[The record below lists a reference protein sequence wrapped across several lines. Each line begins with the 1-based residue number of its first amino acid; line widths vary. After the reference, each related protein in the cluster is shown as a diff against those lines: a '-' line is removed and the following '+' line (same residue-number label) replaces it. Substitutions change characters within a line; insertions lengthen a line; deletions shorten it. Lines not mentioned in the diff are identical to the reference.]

1 MLPIDLTATAAAT
14 LFAQAAI
21 QGFGGQAGQGV
32 WDGMG
37 RLVGVIRDRLDG
49 QARDHEVLDQVT
61 TAPDD
66 ERKVEALAA
75 VLRSHAAESP
85 DFHRVLAGLVA
96 EAQREPSLGRF
107 VTEVS
112 GDARVGK
119 LTNIDTVHGDVSF

>member
-21 QGFGGQAGQGV
+21 QGFGGHAGQGV

-37 RLVGVIRDRLDG
+37 RLVRVISDKLDG
-49 QARDHEVLDQVT
+49 RPRDHEVLDQVA
-61 TAPDD
+61 TAPGD

-75 VLRSHAAESP
+75 VLESHAAESP
-85 DFHRVLAGLVA
+85 DFHRALADLVA

-112 GDARVGK
+112 GSARVGK